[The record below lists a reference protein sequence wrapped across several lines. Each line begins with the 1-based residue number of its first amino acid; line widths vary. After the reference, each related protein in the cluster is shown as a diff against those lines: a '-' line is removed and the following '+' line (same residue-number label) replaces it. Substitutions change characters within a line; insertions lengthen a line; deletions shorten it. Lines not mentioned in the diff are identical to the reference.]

1 MLLELFPGKPLSH
14 LQPTALQN
22 RLIVKGRLRR
32 RFTSSL
38 LIMWATC
45 AKHVH
50 ISCELNLCFRHR
62 AQNGNYMGHIGY
74 KCGAISFSSKMLD
87 AKSMMGTQPNH
98 FGNHAV
104 TVPVLD
110 NAFCNTGTNNEAT
123 TIFAASPGK
132 KVITQRNRDS
142 TKPVCDETISS
153 PADNT
158 VPVRRSYSMQANR
171 FYHGTVPIEFPQA
184 KRPQYIQKYNNPL
197 DRTESPFRH

>member
-1 MLLELFPGKPLSH
+1 MTKRKPLASPTHLFQKVPFKNPLRNMLLELFPGKPLSH

-132 KVITQRNRDS
+132 KGITQRNRDS
-142 TKPVCDETISS
+142 TKPVCDETI
-153 PADNT
+153 NQI
-158 VPVRRSYSMQANR
+158 VPSR
-171 FYHGTVPIEFPQA
+171 
-184 KRPQYIQKYNNPL
+184 
-197 DRTESPFRH
+197 